1 MQTFREEM
9 RADMQTFREEM
20 REMREEMRRN
30 HEQLLTALA
39 NHGHDETGQAMFRH
53 PL

>member
-1 MQTFREEM
+1 MRGLREEM
-9 RADMQTFREEM
+9 REEM

-30 HEQLLTALA
+30 HEQLLLALTT
-39 NHGHDETGQAMFRH
+39 HSHDETGQAMFRS